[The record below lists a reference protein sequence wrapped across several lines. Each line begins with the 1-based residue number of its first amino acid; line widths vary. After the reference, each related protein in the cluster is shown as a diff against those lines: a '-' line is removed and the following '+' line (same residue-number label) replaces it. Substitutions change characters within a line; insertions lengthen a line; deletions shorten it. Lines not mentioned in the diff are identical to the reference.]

1 MIMGLGL
8 VFYGMGVMG
17 EAMTPLRSYQPFL
30 DLMVRMES
38 PLLGILV
45 GTVFTGLVQ
54 SSAATTGIAIVM
66 AAKDDVRRLS
76 EEFLS
81 HQSERIGIQTETHL
95 HLVRLELELL
105 DKLRRIYTLA
115 KRIAKDQVPEEVAR
129 RA

>member
-45 GTVFTGLVQ
+45 GTVFTALVQ